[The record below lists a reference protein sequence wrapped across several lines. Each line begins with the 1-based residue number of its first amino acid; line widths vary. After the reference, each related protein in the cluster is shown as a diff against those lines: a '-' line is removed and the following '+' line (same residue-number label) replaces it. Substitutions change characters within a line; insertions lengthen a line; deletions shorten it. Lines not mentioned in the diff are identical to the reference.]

1 MYPNAPAFG
10 ALRLAS
16 LTDVPRI
23 AVVAT
28 SGFRYS
34 PVFQWERPYH
44 EKYPEDTLM
53 SYKSMFAERIKN
65 PEYIVLVASDVYDPD
80 ENNKTSAIIPP
91 DTATVPAKGECV
103 IAGVASWKLGLDSSR
118 KGQFQPED
126 LSRPLTTSDYCH
138 GVLSRS

>member
-1 MYPNAPAFG
+1 MYPNALAFG
-10 ALRLAS
+10 VLRLAS

-65 PEYIVLVASDVYDPD
+65 PEYIVLVASDAYDPD

-91 DTATVPAKGECV
+91 DNATVPARGENI
-103 IAGVASWKLGLDSSR
+103 IAGVAS
-118 KGQFQPED
+118 
-126 LSRPLTTSDYCH
+126 
-138 GVLSRS
+138 